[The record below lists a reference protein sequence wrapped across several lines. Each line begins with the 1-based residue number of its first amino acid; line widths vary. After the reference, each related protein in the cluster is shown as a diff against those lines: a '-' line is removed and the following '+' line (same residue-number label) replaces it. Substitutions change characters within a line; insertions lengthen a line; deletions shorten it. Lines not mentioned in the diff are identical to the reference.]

1 MGLLDYFSANDNLVF
16 MDARSSDQYSLDALL
31 HKVPERKR
39 VQAGKLVFLYLD
51 DSLLAASVYLSYMNS
66 PYTLALLNAG
76 LAVDMKLS
84 LENKYQPSII
94 ADLNRSVVEGYEEE
108 RISLPFGNYTT
119 FSRETESQPLHAQC
133 KVLLSTSGST
143 GSPKFVKLSEE
154 NLIQNALSITGYL
167 PINRNDVTPLNLPI
181 YYSYGLSVLHS
192 NALKGG
198 MIVCGVSDIIQR
210 EFWAECEAF
219 GFSSIAG
226 VPFIYEMLDRIGFRK
241 RKYPSLRYMTQAG
254 GNLNIKTKERFSE
267 YCLENNIAL
276 YIMYGQTEATA
287 RISYVPPDRLTEKIG
302 SIGIAIPNG
311 TLSIDAANSELL
323 YSGPNVFGGYATDAE
338 DLENWEAIDLLRTGD
353 LARKDTDGFYY
364 ITGRMK
370 RFVKLYGNRLNLD
383 ELEAYLK
390 NTSGNNSLATNGIE
404 DKVILISYS
413 GDSLDENAIKKN
425 IFEHFKIHPTSIKF
439 HQIDEIPLTSNGK
452 VNYKMLLETYG
463 I

>member
-1 MGLLDYFSANDNLVF
+1 MGLLDYFLTNENLVF
-16 MDARSSDQYSLDALL
+16 LDARSSEPYPLEALL
-31 HKVPERKR
+31 HKVPQRGAEE
-39 VQAGKLVFLYLD
+39 AGKLVFLYLD
-51 DSLLAASVYLSYMNS
+51 DSLLAVSVYLSYLNS
-66 PYTLALLNAG
+66 PHTLALLNAG
-76 LAVDMKLS
+76 LAVDMKQA
-84 LENKYQPSII
+84 LEDKYRPNLIT
-94 ADLNRSVVEGYEEE
+94 DVVRKEIEGYEGQVV
-108 RISLPFGNYTT
+108 SLPFGSYSS
-119 FSRETESQPLHAQC
+119 FYQDTESIPLHSNC

-167 PINRNDVTPLNLPI
+167 PIRHDDVTPLNLPV

-192 NALKGG
+192 NAIKGG

-219 GFSSIAG
+219 GFTSIAG

-241 RKYPSLRYMTQAG
+241 KKYPSLRYLTQAG

-267 YCLENNIAL
+267 YCLEHNIAL

-287 RISYVPPDRLTEKIG
+287 RISYVPPDRLAEKIG

-311 TLSIDAANSELL
+311 TLSLDEANSELL
-323 YSGPNVFGGYATDAE
+323 YSGPNVFGGYSTEAG
-338 DLENWEAIDLLRTGD
+338 DLEHWESIDPLRTGD
-353 LARKDTDGFYY
+353 LARKDPEGFYY
-364 ITGRMK
+364 FTGRMK

-390 NTSGNNSLATNGIE
+390 NTFGNNSLATNGIE

-413 GDSLDENAIKKN
+413 DGLLDENGVKKN

-439 HQIDEIPLTSNGK
+439 HQVDEIPLTSNGK